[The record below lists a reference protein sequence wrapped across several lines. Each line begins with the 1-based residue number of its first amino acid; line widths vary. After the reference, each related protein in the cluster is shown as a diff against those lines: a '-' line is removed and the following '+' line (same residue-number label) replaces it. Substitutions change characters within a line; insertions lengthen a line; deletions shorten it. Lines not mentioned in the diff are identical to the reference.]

1 MDCQYGGCCI
11 AGGSTYACIRHTKY
25 QPLMLLLRF
34 SYSQCTPLIK
44 EKQLWGSK
52 SAFNVLKCTLNI
64 LYVLGSPSWGRCTYC
79 TQSLNFGSTACICII
94 ALYILDVSVHVALH
108 AHTMCLC
115 AATAKTLNVPK
126 PSYSLRMS
134 HYLCI
139 LNEQAG
145 EFFMYFNKECMHTA
159 QLPASRWIGGL
170 SSLLQRW
177 KLHQSAPYSWHKP
190 HCEILIKVSSF
201 SVTKRET
208 MNMDASEMETR
219 DF

>member
-11 AGGSTYACIRHTKY
+11 AGGSTYACIRHPKY

-115 AATAKTLNVPK
+115 AAT
-126 PSYSLRMS
+126 SLRMS